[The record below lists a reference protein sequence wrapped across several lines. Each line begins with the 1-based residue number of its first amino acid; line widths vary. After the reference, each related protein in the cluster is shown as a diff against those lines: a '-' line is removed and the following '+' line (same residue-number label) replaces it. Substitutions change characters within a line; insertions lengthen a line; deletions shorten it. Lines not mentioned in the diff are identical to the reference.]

1 MSALRPASSGALR
14 LEGLTKRFGGVV
26 AVDSIDFAIEPGEI
40 VGLMGAN
47 GAGKTTLFGLIAGNL
62 RPTSGAIHFG
72 GRRIDGL
79 RPDQVSRLGIA
90 RAFQIVRPF
99 TGLSVLEN
107 VAVGILFGSGRETSM
122 SRARAEARTVLDEVG
137 LASRADDPAGTLTLA
152 GRKRL
157 EIARALATRPK
168 LLLLDEV
175 MAGLTPVEVAEAL
188 ETIAGLRMRH
198 GLTIVVIEHVMRAL
212 MRLCER
218 LVVIHHGV
226 KIAEGTPQ
234 AIANDPAVIEAYLGR
249 GAR

>member
-1 MSALRPASSGALR
+1 MSILR
-14 LEGLTKRFGGVV
+14 LDGLSKNFGGVL
-26 AVDSIDFAIEPGEI
+26 AVDSIDLAVEPGEI

-62 RPTSGAIHFG
+62 RPSAGVIRFED
-72 GRRIDGL
+72 RRIDSL

-107 VAVGILFGSGRETSM
+107 TAIGVLFGSARERSP
-122 SRARAEARTVLDEVG
+122 ARAEARAREVLEEVG
-137 LASRADDPAGTLTLA
+137 LAERAADPAGSLTLA

-157 EIARALATRPK
+157 EIARAIAARPK

-175 MAGLTPVEVAEAL
+175 MAGLTPKEVDEAL
-188 ETIAGLRMRH
+188 AIIVALRARH

-212 MRLCER
+212 MRLCQR

-226 KIAEGTPQ
+226 KIAEGSPRT
-234 AIANDPAVIEAYLGR
+234 IAEDATVIEAYLGR
-249 GAR
+249 SAR

>member
-1 MSALRPASSGALR
+1 MSILQLD
-14 LEGLTKRFGGVV
+14 GLSKSFGGVL
-26 AVDSIDFAIEPGEI
+26 AIDSIDFTIEPGEI

-62 RPTSGAIHFG
+62 RPSAGKIRFED
-72 GRRIDGL
+72 RRIDGM
-79 RPDQVSRLGIA
+79 RPDQISRLGIA

-107 VAVGILFGSGRETSM
+107 VTVGVLFGNGRELSV
-122 SRARAEARTVLDEVG
+122 ARAEARAGEVLAEVG
-137 LASRADDPAGTLTLA
+137 LADRAASPAGTLTLA

-157 EIARALATRPK
+157 EIARAIATRPK

-175 MAGLTPVEVAEAL
+175 MAGLTPTEIDEAL
-188 ETIAGLRMRH
+188 AIVNALRARH

-226 KIAEGTPQ
+226 KIGEGSPQ
-234 AIANDPAVIEAYLGR
+234 AIANDDAVIEAYLGR
-249 GAR
+249 STG

>member
-1 MSALRPASSGALR
+1 MSILR
-14 LEGLTKRFGGVV
+14 LDGLSRSFGGVL
-26 AVDSIDFAIEPGEI
+26 AVDSIDLAIEPGEI

-62 RPTSGAIHFG
+62 RPSAGTIRFED
-72 GRRIDGL
+72 RRIERL

-107 VAVGILFGSGRETSM
+107 VAVGVLFGSGREPSV
-122 SRARAEARTVLDEVG
+122 ARAEARARQVLEEVG
-137 LASRADDPAGTLTLA
+137 LADRAADPAGTLTLA

-157 EIARALATRPK
+157 EIARAIATRPK

-175 MAGLTPVEVAEAL
+175 MAGLTPTEVDEAL
-188 ETIAGLRMRH
+188 AIIDALRARH

-226 KIAEGTPQ
+226 KIAEGSPQ
-234 AIANDPAVIEAYLGR
+234 AIANDTAVIEAYLGR
-249 GAR
+249 GTR

>member
-1 MSALRPASSGALR
+1 MSILR
-14 LEGLTKRFGGVV
+14 LDGLSRSFGGVL
-26 AVDSIDFAIEPGEI
+26 AVDSIDLAIEPGEI

-62 RPTSGAIHFG
+62 RPSEGTIRFED
-72 GRRIDGL
+72 RRIERL

-107 VAVGILFGSGRETSM
+107 VAVGVLFGSGREPSV
-122 SRARAEARTVLDEVG
+122 ARAEARARQVLEEVG
-137 LASRADDPAGTLTLA
+137 LADRAADPAGTLTLA

-157 EIARALATRPK
+157 EIARAIATRPK

-175 MAGLTPVEVAEAL
+175 MAGLTPTEVDEAL
-188 ETIAGLRMRH
+188 AIIDALRARH

-226 KIAEGTPQ
+226 KIAEGSPQ
-234 AIANDPAVIEAYLGR
+234 AIANDTAVIEAYLGR
-249 GAR
+249 GTR